1 MEGCS
6 EHADPHWMVDFV
18 KKLREDTASVVA
30 KAIVSAYVTCTA
42 TGAPCCCQCESLR
55 HVHRHRCV
63 LIAVSGRL
71 NVCWR
76 SVTSPTVRCC

>member
-42 TGAPCCCQCESLR
+42 TGA
-55 HVHRHRCV
+55 
-63 LIAVSGRL
+63 RL
-71 NVCWR
+71 LL
-76 SVTSPTVRCC
+76 SDY